1 MVVKRMHD
9 MPFGA
14 QVGADGTVTFGLWAP
29 AANTVAARIQTK
41 GGRLDLPMAKRTGG
55 WHTLATHAPSAG
67 DLYSYVIDGERVVP
81 DPASRYQPHDVHG
94 RSLIVDPRTFEWTD
108 TEWRGRPWEE
118 TVLYELH
125 VGTFTPEGTYA
136 AAIDRLD
143 SLVSLG
149 ITAVE
154 LMPLAEAP
162 GAHNWGYDGVELF
175 APEARYGTPDDLKR
189 FVAEAHRHK
198 LMVFVDVVYNHFG
211 PEGNY
216 LSTFAP
222 QFFTDRHQ
230 TPWGSAIAVD
240 GPHSRPVRDFYLH
253 NAMYWLEEYN
263 VDGLRFD
270 AVHAILDDSEPH
282 VLNELS
288 QVVRQ
293 RLPGRHIHLVLE
305 NDDNAAWALARGHNG
320 EINFYTAQWNDDLH
334 HALHVLITD
343 ETHGYYGDYA
353 LDPGGYLARTLG
365 EGFAYQGEP
374 SPHRDGKRRGEKSG
388 HLPPTA
394 FVSFLQNHDQIGNR
408 PLGERISAIAPPE
421 AVRAATAIV
430 LLSPQIPLIFM
441 GEEWAAEQPFQFF
454 CDFGPELSAAVREG
468 RAKEFAHFFET
479 ALLSGGSIPDPTSP
493 EAFQACILH
502 WSDRARSPHVET
514 YALFRRLL
522 DIRHQ
527 HIIPRLKG
535 ARASGAVA
543 LGRARRVIAAEW
555 TLGDGSLLRLIA
567 NLDRQAASVELPPPE
582 GELLFTSDPTI
593 PHTGALSELPP
604 WLVTWHLQP
613 AKSGTD

>member
-1 MVVKRMHD
+1 MVVKRAHD

-14 QVGADGTVTFGLWAP
+14 AVAAGGMVTFGLWAP
-29 AANTVAARIQTK
+29 GANTVAARVQTQR
-41 GGRLDLPMAKRTGG
+41 GRLDLPLLKRTGG
-55 WHTLATHAPSAG
+55 WHTLETHAASAG
-67 DLYSYVIDGERVVP
+67 DLYSYVIDGDKVVP
-81 DPASRYQPHDVHG
+81 DPASRFQPQDVHG
-94 RSLIVDPRTFEWTD
+94 PSLIVDPRGFDWTD

-162 GAHNWGYDGVELF
+162 GAHNWGYDGVEMF
-175 APEARYGTPDDLKR
+175 APEARYGTPDELKR
-189 FVAEAHRHK
+189 FVVEAHRHR

-216 LSTFAP
+216 LPTFAP

-230 TPWGSAIAVD
+230 TPWGAAIAVD
-240 GPHSRPVRDFYLH
+240 GEHSGAVRDFYLH
-253 NAMYWLEEYN
+253 NAMYWLEEFH
-263 VDGLRFD
+263 VDGLRLD
-270 AVHAILDDSEPH
+270 AVHAILDDSRPH
-282 VLNELS
+282 VLDELA
-288 QVVRQ
+288 QLVR
-293 RLPGRHIHLVLE
+293 RRFPDRHVHLVLE
-305 NDDNAAWALARGHNG
+305 NDDNAAWLLERDEAGKPRL
-320 EINFYTAQWNDDLH
+320 YTAQWNDDLH

-353 LDPGGYLARTLG
+353 LDPGGQLARELS

-374 SPHRDGKRRGEKSG
+374 SPHRDGKPRGEKSG

-408 PLGERISAIAPPE
+408 PLGDRISAIAPPE

-454 CDFGPELSAAVREG
+454 CDFEPELSGQVREG
-468 RAKEFAHFFET
+468 RAREFAQFFET
-479 ALLSGGSIPDPTSP
+479 ALLGGSNIPDPTSP

-502 WSDRARSPHVET
+502 WPDRARSPHVET

-522 DIRHQ
+522 DIRHRE
-527 HIIPRLKG
+527 IIPRLTG
-535 ARASGAVA
+535 ARSSGAVA

-555 TLGDGSLLRLIA
+555 TLGDRSLLRLVA
-567 NLDRQAASVELPPPE
+567 NLDRNTAIVDLPPAE

-593 PHTGALSELPP
+593 QHPDALTELPP
-604 WLVTWHLQP
+604 WFVTWHLQP